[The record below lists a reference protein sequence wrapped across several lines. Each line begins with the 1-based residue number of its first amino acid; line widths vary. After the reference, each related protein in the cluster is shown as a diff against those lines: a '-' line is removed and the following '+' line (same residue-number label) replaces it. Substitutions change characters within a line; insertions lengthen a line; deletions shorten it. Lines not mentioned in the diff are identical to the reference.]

1 MEKDLVS
8 ELPQEI
14 YSVESVRQIDRN
26 AIDGAGISGYSLM
39 TCAAETALDRARATF
54 PDARRW
60 QIVCGSG
67 NNGGDGYV
75 LARLAKEQGMTVVV
89 ISLATSDKLRGDAR
103 TAFDDFLAA
112 GGECESWRGALDDG
126 AELLVDGL
134 LGSGL
139 ERPLEGNFAA
149 VVMAMNQHAAPVLAL
164 DIPSGLNGDTGAVMG
179 VAVQAHTTVTFVG
192 LKSGLFLGDGPQQVG
207 NLSFAD
213 LSIPS
218 SCRNKVAPKLH
229 RMNLAGLRK
238 ALPLRARAA
247 HKGDF
252 GHVVLVGGGPGMP
265 GAVRLA
271 GEAALRA
278 GAGRVTIATH
288 SVHAASIVASR
299 PELMCHAT
307 ETSSDLE
314 RLLTDA
320 SVVALGPGLGKSAWA
335 VNLFDAL
342 IELKLPLVLD
352 ADALNLLAAN
362 PQQRED
368 WILTP
373 HPGEAARL
381 LGTQSAAVQA
391 DRRDSL
397 AQLQSRFGGTI
408 VLKGS
413 GTLISATSGP
423 DWLCTAGNPGM
434 AAPGMGDVLT
444 GIIAALWAQGLEQ
457 EEAAVVGVEVHARA
471 GDEAAISGER
481 GMLAGDLMKGTRAWV
496 NP

>member
-1 MEKDLVS
+1 MEKDFVS

-14 YSVESVRQIDRN
+14 YSIEGVRQIDRN
-26 AIDGAGISGYSLM
+26 AIDAAGISGYALM
-39 TCAAETALDRARATF
+39 TSAAETALAKARAAF
-54 PDARRW
+54 PAARRW
-60 QIVCGSG
+60 QVICGGG

-75 LARLAKEQGMTVVV
+75 LARLAKEHGLTVTVV
-89 ISLATSDKLRGDAR
+89 SPATSDRLRGDAR

-112 GGECESWRGALDDG
+112 GGEFESWQGALDGD
-126 AELLVDGL
+126 AELLIDGL

-139 ERPLEGNFAA
+139 ERALEGNFAA
-149 VVMAMNQHAAPVLAL
+149 VVTAMNQHPAPILAL
-164 DIPSGLNGDTGAVMG
+164 DIPSGLNGDSGAVMG

-192 LKSGLFLGDGPQQVG
+192 LKSGLFLADGPQQVG

-213 LSIPS
+213 LGIPS
-218 SCRNKVAPKLH
+218 SCRNKVAPSLR
-229 RMNLAGLRK
+229 RMNRAGLRK
-238 ALPLRARAA
+238 ALPRRARAA

-265 GAVRLA
+265 GAIGLA

-278 GAGRVTIATH
+278 GAGRVSIATH
-288 SVHAASIVASR
+288 PAHAASIVAGR

-307 ETSSDLE
+307 ETPNDLE

-320 SVVALGPGLGKSAWA
+320 TVVVLGPGLGKSEWA
-335 VNLFDAL
+335 VSLFNTL
-342 IELKLPLVLD
+342 IGGGPPLVLD

-362 PQQRED
+362 PQQRQD

-381 LGTQSAAVQA
+381 LGTQSADIQA
-391 DRRDSL
+391 DRL
-397 AQLQSRFGGTI
+397 AAAVGLRQRFGGTV
-408 VLKGS
+408 VLKGA
-413 GTLISATSGP
+413 GTLIPVANGP
-423 DWLCTAGNPGM
+423 AWVCTAGNPGM

-457 EEAAVVGVEVHARA
+457 EEAAVIGVEVHARA
-471 GDEAAISGER
+471 GDEAAMSGER
-481 GMLAGDLMKGTRAWV
+481 GLLAGDLVKKIRAWV